1 MVMDM
6 VNSPERV
13 KVILCTIYSFETLDW
28 VFLKTGR
35 KHLMKLLFLFTK
47 DEE

>member
-1 MVMDM
+1 MVVDM
-6 VNSPERV
+6 VNGPERV
-13 KVILCTIYSFETLDW
+13 KVILSTIYSLETLGW

-35 KHLMKLLFLFTK
+35 KFWMKLFLFTK